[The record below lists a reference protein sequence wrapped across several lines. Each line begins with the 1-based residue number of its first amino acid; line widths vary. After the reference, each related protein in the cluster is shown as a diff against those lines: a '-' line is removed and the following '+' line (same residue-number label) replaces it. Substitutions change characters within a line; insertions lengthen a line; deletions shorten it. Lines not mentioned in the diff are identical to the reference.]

1 MYHGVAHGSVWD
13 TSGGDLQAF
22 IQRILPRA
30 LCRHPLYPDLYLMHS
45 FVSDALLNA
54 AHNLLSLSV
63 LISSSERVIS
73 AYKHG

>member
-1 MYHGVAHGSVWD
+1 MQHGVARRSDWD
-13 TSGGDLQAF
+13 TSGGDLHAF
-22 IQRILPRA
+22 IQCTLPRA
-30 LCRHPLYPDLYLMHS
+30 LCRHPLYPDLYLMYS